1 MFTTF
6 PPRKEAEDWVLVPA
20 LFEGSQKNSG
30 MTKSS
35 VDYRHFPRILHLIFA
50 KIYGVPISQ
59 IALRKQPTFRGS
71 YEGQVQE
78 FPLMTCH
85 DHFPDG

>member
-35 VDYRHFPRILHLIFA
+35 VDNRHFSLILLLIFA
-50 KIYGVPISQ
+50 KIYGVPTSKTDKNRSDFIGKRQ
-59 IALRKQPTFRGS
+59 F
-71 YEGQVQE
+71 
-78 FPLMTCH
+78 
-85 DHFPDG
+85 D